1 MLRPR
6 LPVRTIAALLALLLT
21 CTSPLAAIA
30 SSTDNARALA
40 LANADA
46 TKAKALSR
54 LDTEVTSISQKDQKL
69 FAERMNAAI
78 DNELK
83 TLRRSYDKASTYL
96 EGQIGYSTPWLAT
109 FQSLWNGEEQAQR
122 VFQEK
127 IDAAVAH
134 ANLPAQREKV
144 GVAIEAALL
153 ENATAQYQAY
163 RATFNTIL
171 YETIGETG
179 GLGRLTK
186 DLVKDLIARIDATS
200 RELAVK
206 DGVVDARAVT
216 SLPTGAM
223 AVLSAI
229 LAARIA
235 QSVMSAMGTRTAAN
249 VIGTRIVSLFLGPVG
264 WIVLGGATI
273 RDIWNAK
280 ANALEECNKVLW
292 QSYHDMSRSLTDPG
306 FMSNITKATVAGL
319 EQQLETDR
327 RAARIEMDRYFRGM
341 LVQARSPGYEQF
353 VEGRNQKDALRGFQQ
368 VAAAFGE
375 DLVDVP
381 FATKYELTS
390 DIPPEKSGPMIQKY
404 GQTFVDLYTQDR
416 KAVTEVMRNPRHA
429 EIMLDVTQ
437 SEKPVAAL
445 TFYKQNF
452 DRLGSLEAQQTDAL
466 ILIRQLH
473 PGKRPDEINKDAL
486 TILGESAGRLATF
499 KTQNPEAVA
508 TLVDWVLQGQLS
520 STLMQRLT
528 RHGSAALLLSLPLYL
543 GPDAMPALLA
553 AASEDTLVQFV
564 KDFSRPGTPL
574 ASSQA
579 IALLREDGPGHLKAY
594 AAPSGGGAHAVIARH
609 TLLQE
614 YGGKLP
620 PDADST
626 VHWIL
631 ANTSVDATAIHKSTI
646 DNLRALGIPGGV
658 IPRVLAIPTAVMVA
672 STGLVGPILAV
683 LVFLGGTG
691 LAISRFV
698 FRLPLPFSRRRPLP
712 AEPVRPMI
720 DVTGL
725 PRRKS

>member
-1 MLRPR
+1 MLRLY
-6 LPVRTIAALLALLLT
+6 LPVRTTAALLALMLT
-21 CTSPLAAIA
+21 CASPLAAIA
-30 SSTDNARALA
+30 SSGDNARALA

-54 LDTEVTSISQKDQKL
+54 LDTEVTSISQRDQKL
-69 FAERMNAAI
+69 FADRMNAAI

-83 TLRRSYDKASTYL
+83 TLRRSYDKASAYL
-96 EGQIGYSTPWLAT
+96 EGQIGYTTPWLAT
-109 FQSLWNGEEQAQR
+109 FQSFWNGEEQAQR

-127 IDAAVAH
+127 IDAAIAH

-144 GVAIEAALL
+144 GEAIEAALL

-200 RELAVK
+200 HELAVK
-206 DGVVDARAVT
+206 DGVVDARAIT
-216 SLPTGAM
+216 PLPIGAM

-235 QSVMSAMGTRTAAN
+235 QSLEIIGGRAAATR
-249 VIGTRIVSLFLGPVG
+249 VVGTRIASLLLGPVI
-264 WIVLGGATI
+264 WIALGAVTI
-273 RDIWNAK
+273 AEILSARADAFK
-280 ANALEECNKVLW
+280 EANNVLW
-292 QSYHDMSRSLTDPG
+292 QSYHDMSRSLTESG
-306 FMSNITKATVAGL
+306 FMRNITKATVAGL

-341 LVQARSPGYEQF
+341 LVQARSPGFEQF
-353 VEGRNQKDALRGFQQ
+353 VEGRSQQEAVKGFQQ
-368 VAAAFGE
+368 VSATFGGE
-375 DLVDVP
+375 LVDVP
-381 FATKYELTS
+381 MHVKYELAN
-390 DIPPEKSGPMIQKY
+390 DIGASKAGPMIQKY

-416 KAVTEVMRNPRHA
+416 KALTEIMRNSRYA

-437 SEKPVAAL
+437 SEKPESAL
-445 TFYKQNF
+445 IFYKQSF

-466 ILIRQLH
+466 IMVHQLH
-473 PGKRPDEINKDAL
+473 PGKRPGEINKDAL
-486 TILGESAGRLATF
+486 TVLGENAGRLAAF
-499 KTQNPEAVA
+499 KTQTPEAVA

-520 STLMQRLT
+520 GTLMQRLS
-528 RHGSAALLLSLPLYL
+528 RHGSAAILLSLPLYL
-543 GPDAMPALLA
+543 GPEVMPALLA
-553 AASEDTLVQFV
+553 ASDEDTLVQFV
-564 KDFSRPGTPL
+564 KDFSRPGTPM

-579 IALLREDGPGHLKAY
+579 VTLLREDGPGHLKAY
-594 AAPSGGGAHAVIARH
+594 AAPSGGGPHAVIARH

-620 PDADST
+620 PDADRT

-631 ANTSVDATAIHKSTI
+631 ANTSVDPASIHKSTI

-658 IPRVLAIPTAVMVA
+658 IPRILAIPTAVMVT
-672 STGLVGPILAV
+672 STGLVGPILV
-683 LVFLGGTG
+683 FLVFLGGLG
-691 LAISRFV
+691 LAVSRFV
-698 FRLPLPFSRRRPLP
+698 FRLPWPLSRRRPLP
-712 AEPVRPMI
+712 TEPVRPMI

-725 PRRKS
+725 PRHKQ